1 MYWWIGSAGA
11 FRSARR
17 RRRDEAAGGFALLE
31 VLVGFTVAAVMMTVL
46 LQAFGEGLGGA
57 SRSASYAAA
66 VLTAQSELDRAGNGG
81 RLVDGSE
88 DSQIQGRYRVVT
100 RVSRYGATVAGDPTS
115 FYAVPYEILV
125 TVAWR
130 EGRQERTVSL
140 RTLRLGPP
148 PAQ

>member
-11 FRSARR
+11 FRSARQC
-17 RRRDEAAGGFALLE
+17 RRDEAAGGFTLLE
-31 VLVGFTVAAVMMTVL
+31 VLVGFTIAAVMMTVL

-57 SRSASYAAA
+57 SRSASYAVA
-66 VLTAQSELDRAGNGG
+66 VLTAQSELDRVGGG

-88 DSQIQGRYRVVT
+88 DSQVQGRYRVVT
-100 RVSRYGATVAGDPTS
+100 RVRRYGTTVAGDPTS